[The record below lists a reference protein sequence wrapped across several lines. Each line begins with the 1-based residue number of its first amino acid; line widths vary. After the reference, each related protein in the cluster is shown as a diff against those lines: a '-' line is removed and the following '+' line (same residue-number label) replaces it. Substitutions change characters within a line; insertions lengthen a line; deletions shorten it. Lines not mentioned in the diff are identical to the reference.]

1 MFHGVLVSRNITL
14 WFSYHT
20 SPARCVGVLV
30 DYYTTPGEPVRT
42 LKGGAN
48 TNENDSYLPG
58 ATRKLKTNRNE
69 NESHSRRGAALPRPP
84 GGNPSGLGTMSA

>member
-14 WFSYHT
+14 LFSYHT

-30 DYYTTPGEPVRT
+30 TYYTTPGEPVRT

-48 TNENDSYLPG
+48 TNENE
-58 ATRKLKTNRNE
+58 NE